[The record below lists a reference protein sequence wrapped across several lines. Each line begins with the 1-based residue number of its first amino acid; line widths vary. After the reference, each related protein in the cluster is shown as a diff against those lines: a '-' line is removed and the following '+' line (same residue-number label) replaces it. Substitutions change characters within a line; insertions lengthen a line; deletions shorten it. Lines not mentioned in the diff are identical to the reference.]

1 MVIRVSVTIV
11 GHDVT
16 HIFGETNT
24 EVCLHLNR
32 SFTGNVR
39 DAHEHKDMCSRMQ
52 PRHGGSLG
60 TITWVQLPVGTG
72 QIVDSDIPRD

>member
-16 HIFGETNT
+16 HIFGETNM
-24 EVCLHLNR
+24 EVRLHLNR
-32 SFTGNVR
+32 SFTGNAR
-39 DAHEHKDMCSRMQ
+39 DTYEYKDMYSFMQ

-60 TITWVQLPVGTG
+60 TITWVQLPVGAG
-72 QIVDSDIPRD
+72 QIVGSDIPRV